1 MSTAAK
7 LDCKEILKAVRA
19 ILEPMYGERLR
30 GLVLYGSV
38 ARGDYDEDSDVD
50 ILVLLSDVGNF
61 GEELWRLVGA
71 VYDLSWEKLGRPI
84 SVKPVSE
91 DIFKS
96 SLYPLYVN
104 ARREGIAG

>member
-1 MSTAAK
+1 MSTASK

-50 ILVLLSDVGNF
+50 ILVLLDEVGKY
-61 GEELWRLVGA
+61 GEEMRRLGTILYPLA
-71 VYDLSWEKLGRPI
+71 LGVDHRI
-84 SVKPVSE
+84 SAKPVAE
-91 DIFKS
+91 AAYRHGEI
-96 SLYPLYVN
+96 PLYVN
-104 ARREGIAG
+104 ARHEGIAG